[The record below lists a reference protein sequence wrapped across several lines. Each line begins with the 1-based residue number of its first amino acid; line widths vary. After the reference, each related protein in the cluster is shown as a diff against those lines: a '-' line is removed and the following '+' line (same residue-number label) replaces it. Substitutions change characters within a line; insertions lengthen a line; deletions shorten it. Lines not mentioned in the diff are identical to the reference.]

1 MTNETRKARRPWP
14 SEVAAEFVA
23 ARLADAV
30 DPTDLA
36 AALRVMRA
44 VAATDLRD
52 LERKITTDP
61 LGNPIMVTEAQQD
74 AQATWSQAWHLVEE
88 AGGWRHLLDLADSI
102 QQADAVDADQAPAV
116 TNLVPGTRVRRTD
129 NGRTGTIDPD
139 AVAADVRHEHPDMV
153 PVQYDHDDAAL
164 TSPRVLAVISSPA
177 EDRQ

>member
-30 DPTDLA
+30 DPADLA

-44 VAATDLRD
+44 VAATDLGD
-52 LERKITTDP
+52 LERKITTDG

-74 AQATWSQAWHLVEE
+74 AQATWSQAWNLVEE
-88 AGGWRHLLDLADSI
+88 AGGWRDLLGLAESI
-102 QQADAVDADQAPAV
+102 QQADAVDADQGPAV

-153 PVQYDHDDAAL
+153 PVQYDHDDASL
-164 TSPRVLAVISSPA
+164 TSPRLLVDLRDETGERP
-177 EDRQ
+177 